1 MNILKPMW
9 RAVTLDGAKFGGEED
24 NNMNV
29 LFTEKAMDRLIQE
42 PAQAYQLNPSLGGC
56 SIGAD
61 WVTFVGIKE
70 LSEEIN
76 EQFLSTNFK
85 PVLLGHKSDH
95 LFNEDLKVDYNPN
108 TSTFILKSKSQIY
121 SAYLKLEYK
130 N

>member
-1 MNILKPMW
+1 
-9 RAVTLDGAKFGGEED
+9 LDGAKFGGEED

>member
-1 MNILKPMW
+1 MW
-9 RAVTLDGAKFGGEED
+9 WAVTLAGAKYGRRED
-24 NNMNV
+24 NIMNV
-29 LFTEKAMDRLIQE
+29 LFTERAMERLSEE

-61 WVTFVGIKE
+61 WVTFVGMKE
-70 LSEEIN
+70 LSAEIN
-76 EQFLSTNFK
+76 EQFLLTNFK

-108 TSTFILKSKSQIY
+108 TSTFILKSNSQIY
-121 SAYLKLEYK
+121 TAYMKLEYK